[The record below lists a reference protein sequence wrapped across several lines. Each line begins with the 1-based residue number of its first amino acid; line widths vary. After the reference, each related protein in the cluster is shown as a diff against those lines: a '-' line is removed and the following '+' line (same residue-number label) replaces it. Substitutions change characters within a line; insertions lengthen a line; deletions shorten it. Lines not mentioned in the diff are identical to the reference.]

1 MEAGAAV
8 MSIDAKAAA
17 AWLGGERGSPKRGLP
32 KPLIDILVAGFEAGY
47 WTEDEMVDGTSG
59 DAKAAREL
67 WMSIAQDSAD
77 EAKKALPK
85 SYSVRL
91 AQWIDAIFVPEEKDE
106 TSYVPSPSER
116 KDLDAQAMSAGSEL
130 RRLELGCSVGI
141 RSVTCNLIIT

>member
-1 MEAGAAV
+1 MVAGSAV

-47 WTEDEMVDGTSG
+47 WTEDEVVDGTSG

-77 EAKKALPK
+77 EAKKTLPK

-91 AQWIDAIFVPEEKDE
+91 AQWIDALFIPEEKDE
-106 TSYVPSPSER
+106 ASYVPSP
-116 KDLDAQAMSAGSEL
+116 
-130 RRLELGCSVGI
+130 
-141 RSVTCNLIIT
+141 